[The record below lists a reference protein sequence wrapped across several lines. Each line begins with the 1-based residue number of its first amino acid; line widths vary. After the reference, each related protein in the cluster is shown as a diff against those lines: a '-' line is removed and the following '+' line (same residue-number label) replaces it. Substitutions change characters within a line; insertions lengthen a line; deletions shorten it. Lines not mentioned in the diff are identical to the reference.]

1 MMGAHQRAV
10 TKDSIH
16 GTELSLN
23 FKELYQ
29 PTVDCDNS
37 DAQRAECNRDQC
49 SRDHY
54 QFRYV

>member
-1 MMGAHQRAV
+1 MGAHQRAV

-23 FKELYQ
+23 FKELH
-29 PTVDCDNS
+29 
-37 DAQRAECNRDQC
+37 QRAECNRDQC
-49 SRDHY
+49 SRDQY

>member
-29 PTVDCDNS
+29 PKVDCDNS

-49 SRDHY
+49 SRDQY